1 MKNTFACLAL
11 AAIALSGGLTAASA
25 QTETATLATNLLNA
39 AQSSADTQLGSIAS
53 ELVDKLQ
60 AFEAAGG
67 TNSTLTTQMDAML
80 KSLTGGEDSAGLT
93 SAFKLATAAKLTPEQ
108 VGLAKQV
115 GNLASAYAVQKNFAT
130 LDGAQGDVAT
140 IVSSFRSGQVATAI
154 PALQNVAKNASLT
167 DPQKQLLTTVAN
179 KYVPGLNKAAGAL
192 DSLKKLP
199 GF

>member
-1 MKNTFACLAL
+1 MKNTFTCLAL
-11 AAIALSGGLTAASA
+11 AAIALLGGLTAASA
-25 QTETATLATNLLNA
+25 QTETAALATNLLNA

-67 TNSTLTTQMDAML
+67 TNSALTAQMDAML

-130 LDGAQGDVAT
+130 LDGSQSDVAT
-140 IVSSFRSGQVATAI
+140 IVSSLRSGQVTTAI

-179 KYVPGLNKAAGAL
+179 KYAPGLNKAAGAL

>member
-1 MKNTFACLAL
+1 MKNTFTCLVL

-25 QTETATLATNLLNA
+25 QTETAALATNLLNA
-39 AQSSADTQLGSIAS
+39 AQSSTDTQLGSIAS

-67 TNSTLTTQMDAML
+67 TNSTLTTQMDTML

-130 LDGAQGDVAT
+130 LDGSQSDVAT
-140 IVSSFRSGQVATAI
+140 IVSSLRSGQVTTAI

-179 KYVPGLNKAAGAL
+179 KYAPGLNKAAGAL

>member
-11 AAIALSGGLTAASA
+11 AIIAMLNGLTARVNA
-25 QTETATLATNLLNA
+25 QTALLATNFLNA
-39 AQSSADTQLGSIAS
+39 AQSSSDTQLSGIAS
-53 ELVDKLQ
+53 ELVGKLQ
-60 AFEAAGG
+60 ALEAAGG
-67 TNSTLTTQMDAML
+67 TNSAITSTVDNML
-80 KSLTGGEDSAGLT
+80 KSLTAGGDSAGLT

-115 GNLASAYAVQKNFAT
+115 GNLASAYVVQKNFAT
-130 LDGAQGDVAT
+130 LDGSQSDVAT
-140 IVSSFRSGQVATAI
+140 IVSSLRSGQITPAI

-167 DPQKQLLTTVAN
+167 DPQKQLLTTIAN
-179 KYVPGLNKAAGAL
+179 KYAPGWNKAAGAL

>member
-25 QTETATLATNLLNA
+25 QTETAALATNLLNA

-67 TNSTLTTQMDAML
+67 TNSALTAQMDAML

-130 LDGAQGDVAT
+130 LDGAQSDVAT

-179 KYVPGLNKAAGAL
+179 KYAPGLNKAAGAL